1 MAKHS
6 AELGQYQLAGELSG
20 RPVYR
25 HTRGG
30 YYLYYQ
36 QVNHA
41 LLPSQPLLFRR
52 AEVTGW

>member
-36 QVNHA
+36 QVKPA
-41 LLPSQPLLFRR
+41 LVP
-52 AEVTGW
+52 

>member
-6 AELGQYQLAGELSG
+6 AELGQYRLAGELSG

-30 YYLYYQ
+30 FYLYYQ
-36 QVNHA
+36 QVKHG
-41 LLPSQPLLFRR
+41 LGTSRLLLFRK
-52 AEVTGW
+52 AEVTG